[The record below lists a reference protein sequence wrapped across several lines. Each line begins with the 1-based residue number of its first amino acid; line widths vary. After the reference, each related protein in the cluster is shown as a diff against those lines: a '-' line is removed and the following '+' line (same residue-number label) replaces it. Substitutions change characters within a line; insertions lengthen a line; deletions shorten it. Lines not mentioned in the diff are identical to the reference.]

1 MPRLWPLVM
10 KRLRRAAGKSETVAG
25 GGSGR
30 SFAAGAGESS
40 SGSGGGS
47 NNRPRAITMDVIS
60 RFVVGAMRFRVELE
74 EEEETFTK
82 TSAALK
88 TARRSQPS

>member
-1 MPRLWPLVM
+1 M
-10 KRLRRAAGKSETVAG
+10 KRLRRAAGKAETVAG
-25 GGSGR
+25 GGSLR
-30 SFAAGAGESS
+30 SFAAGAGGSS
-40 SGSGGGS
+40 SGGGGSGS